1 MFYSE
6 TIKRIRKNL
15 SRLFSL
21 TVKHVNRFLM
31 LSSLVKL
38 FFNPFLETAGIAH
51 RGSGQLRHTFAS
63 QCLTAGISKEWISQQ
78 MGHTG
83 TNMVDMHYGKWLRE
97 DAPDCALLASKH
109 LQDAFGM
116 PVVKRTVS
124 LPTVPDSASSM
135 LGKLTKKPH
144 LMQLIQAMLEDA

>member
-1 MFYSE
+1 
-6 TIKRIRKNL
+6 
-15 SRLFSL
+15 
-21 TVKHVNRFLM
+21 
-31 LSSLVKL
+31 
-38 FFNPFLETAGIAH
+38 
-51 RGSGQLRHTFAS
+51 
-63 QCLTAGISKEWISQQ
+63 

-97 DAPDCALLASKH
+97 DAPDCALLASQH

-124 LPTVPDSASSM
+124 LPAVPDTAFSM